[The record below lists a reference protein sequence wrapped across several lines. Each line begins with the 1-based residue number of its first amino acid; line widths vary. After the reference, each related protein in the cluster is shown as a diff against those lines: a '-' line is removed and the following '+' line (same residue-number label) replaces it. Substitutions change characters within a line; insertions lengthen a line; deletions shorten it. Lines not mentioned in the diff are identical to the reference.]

1 MKKLYINPQV
11 DSVLVR
17 PITQL
22 LADSNNPGGGN
33 LIDESNEPDI
43 SAPARKLY
51 CN

>member
-22 LADSNNPGGGN
+22 LADSLHPGGGN
-33 LIDESNEPDI
+33 LIEDGEPDLTT
-43 SAPARKLY
+43 APARKLY
-51 CN
+51 L

>member
-22 LADSNNPGGGN
+22 LADSNNLGAGN
-33 LIDESNEPDI
+33 LIDTDNEPDI